1 MNVSP
6 GRKEIVNLA
15 THRIQD
21 LSEEDVAKIIKE
33 TFKELQVTR
42 PRVVGVIPSYL
53 TITKNIEVPSRDSQ
67 EIREIINLQA
77 SRHTPYSREEIII
90 DYINIGAYKQNYTKV
105 LLAVSYT
112 HLTLPTQ
119 A

>member
-1 MNVSP
+1 MLVNKDFIAIDLSSHDLKIAQVSVSA

-21 LSEEDVAKIIKE
+21 LSEEEVAKIIKE
-33 TFKELQVTR
+33 MFKELQVTR
-42 PRVVGVIPSYL
+42 PRVVGVIPSFL

-77 SRHTPYSREEIII
+77 SRHTPYSREEISLI
-90 DYINIGAYKQNYTKV
+90 T
-105 LLAVSYT
+105 
-112 HLTLPTQ
+112 
-119 A
+119 